1 MVQSKRLIKSIFTVS
16 FFTGLSRVF
25 GLIRDMLLS
34 RIIGISFVAD
44 VFIIALRFANIFRRI
59 TAEGAFSAAFVPLF
73 FSEREKSKKDSI
85 KFSEDILYYLLI
97 SLTLVTILTQ
107 VFMPLIIYFF
117 AGGFNKDPSK
127 LDLAITFSRL
137 TLPYIIFISLSSLGS
152 AILNAKGKYS
162 ITSVSPILLNIFL
175 ILALIIPQ
183 EDLINKGYLLSLAVS
198 VSGVFHFA
206 VIFYFL
212 GQEGYTLKLRKPKE
226 KSSLNKFSKLAW
238 PQIISGIFLQL
249 NIVVSGLIA
258 SFFNGG
264 ISILYYAERLYQ
276 LPLALIGISIGT
288 VILPMLS
295 SLNIKNQMNEFEI
308 VVNDALKFSLMLI
321 IPATASFIIL
331 SSLMVES
338 IYQYGVFG
346 NEGTKVV
353 ATTLIGFSIGLPAY
367 VLIKIL
373 SSVFYSLSDTR
384 TPLIYNIVAIVTNI
398 SLSIPLFLYSGV
410 VGIAY
415 ATSISAWLNAI
426 MLIVR
431 LHFIS
436 IKIFKKEFSINIIK
450 IITSTILMSFILI
463 FTIDRIYIL
472 GPIIAL
478 ILLII
483 IGLCVYFAG
492 LFLMGVYKKSDITR
506 LGF

>member
-1 MVQSKRLIKSIFTVS
+1 
-16 FFTGLSRVF
+16 
-25 GLIRDMLLS
+25 
-34 RIIGISFVAD
+34 
-44 VFIIALRFANIFRRI
+44 
-59 TAEGAFSAAFVPLF
+59 
-73 FSEREKSKKDSI
+73 
-85 KFSEDILYYLLI
+85 
-97 SLTLVTILTQ
+97 
-107 VFMPLIIYFF
+107 
-117 AGGFNKDPSK
+117 
-127 LDLAITFSRL
+127 
-137 TLPYIIFISLSSLGS
+137 
-152 AILNAKGKYS
+152 
-162 ITSVSPILLNIFL
+162 
-175 ILALIIPQ
+175 
-183 EDLINKGYLLSLAVS
+183 
-198 VSGVFHFA
+198 
-206 VIFYFL
+206 
-212 GQEGYTLKLRKPKE
+212 
-226 KSSLNKFSKLAW
+226 
-238 PQIISGIFLQL
+238 
-249 NIVVSGLIA
+249 
-258 SFFNGG
+258 
-264 ISILYYAERLYQ
+264 
-276 LPLALIGISIGT
+276 
-288 VILPMLS
+288 MLS

-492 LFLMGVYKKSDITR
+492 LFLMGVYKKSDITS